1 MSRLALQV
9 DDGPVFFPLFQ
20 VFQSQGDR
28 FVPMQT
34 TGEQQRKKR
43 VSFAFQDFAV
53 GSLPEC
59 KTLLGAQPVAE
70 TDSEISYALYP
81 ANPSSQIGAQ
91 EAGVCCL
98 TGETA
103 DGAQSMVDGSRREL
117 ACFEVGAIAE
127 NHRSVQ
133 SKTGLRAVP
142 IDEFVD
148 RVAISTLAVDT
159 GQAVQ
164 H

>member
-28 FVPMQT
+28 FVPTQT

-43 VSFAFQDFAV
+43 AVSFAFQDFAV
-53 GSLPEC
+53 GSLLEC

-81 ANPSSQIGAQ
+81 VNPSSQIGAQ
-91 EAGVCCL
+91 EAGVGCL
-98 TGETA
+98 IGETP
-103 DGAQSMVDGSRREL
+103 DGAQSKVDGSRREL
-117 ACFEVGAIAE
+117 AFRRSPRKVG
-127 NHRSVQ
+127 
-133 SKTGLRAVP
+133 
-142 IDEFVD
+142 
-148 RVAISTLAVDT
+148 
-159 GQAVQ
+159 
-164 H
+164 